1 MSLEVA
7 LTAMAFTATA
17 VWAIILGVRHRR
29 FKEQLELRR
38 EHIGELFEGS
48 ADAVV
53 LINREGLV
61 KWGSDAFSELF
72 GYSRSEIEGVHIDEL
87 LTPPR
92 EMAEAKAA
100 SARLING
107 EPVRMESMRHR
118 KDGVLLSVS
127 IISAPMTFSDADV
140 VAFVIYRDITR
151 QLRVETAF
159 LRLEK
164 AVETMQ
170 IGVTV
175 TDLDGRI
182 VYCNPAD
189 ATMHGYSSGEL
200 IGEHARIFALGPG
213 KKVASKERR
222 ATGMTLGDLHG
233 MTTWRREGLNI
244 RKDGSEF
251 PVHLMSDV
259 VKDSDGNLI
268 GMVTTCE
275 DITVRKLAEQELQE
289 SEARYALAVQGGND
303 GLWDWDLKTDTVH
316 YSEDWAKYLGYGPYE
331 IGDSPD
337 EWLTRVHEDD
347 IERVR
352 EELALHRKGGTPR
365 FQSEHRLRHRDGSY
379 RWIVARGIAER
390 DERDRP
396 VRIVGSITDFTER
409 KTVEAQLT
417 KDALYDSLTG
427 LPNRAFLIELLE
439 RSFNLMKRRAK
450 HSDKYQFAILFVDLD
465 RFKII
470 NDTLGHAA
478 GDELLVELSKRF
490 VASVRPGDVVA
501 RIGGDEFCILLDGI
515 NDSRDSTRVSER
527 ILDALREPVDLGGR
541 EIFPAVSIGIAVS
554 EPGMADPDQLLRN
567 ADAAMYRVK
576 ERGTGRYEVFDRRVH
591 ERAVMLLRIE
601 EDLKTALRSSQLR
614 LDYQPIVSLDNG
626 RIRGFEALI
635 RWDHPEQGLVSPELF
650 VPLAEETGL
659 IVPMGWW
666 VIREAITQMAEWVGR
681 FPELADA
688 NMNVNL
694 AAKQIQQPDL
704 VDRVETT
711 LRDAGLDAE
720 RLTLEISEVALLD
733 DPAHNVRVVHRLRDL
748 GVQVEIDDFGTGYS
762 SLNYLSDFRVSSVKI
777 DRTFINKMGAGGSE
791 SAVVEAVIKLAR
803 GLGLR
808 VAAEGVET
816 DEQSTRLKELL
827 CDDGQGYFYSHPL
840 SPEKVIA
847 LLESQDVAVERAS
860 G

>member
-1 MSLEVA
+1 MSSAIV

-17 VWAIILGVRHRR
+17 AWAMILSVRHRR
-29 FKEQLELRR
+29 FNERLALSR

-48 ADAVV
+48 AHAVV
-53 LINREGLV
+53 LIDREGLV
-61 KWGSDAFSELF
+61 RWGSYAFSELF

-87 LTPPR
+87 LAPPR
-92 EMAEAKAA
+92 EMTEAKAA
-100 SARLING
+100 TARLMGG
-107 EPVRMESMRHR
+107 EPVRLESIRRR
-118 KDGVLLSVS
+118 KDGVLLSVA
-127 IISAPMTFSDADV
+127 IISAPITFSDADA

-151 QLRVETAF
+151 QLTVETAF

-189 ATMHGYSSGEL
+189 AAMHGYSSDEL
-200 IGEHARIFALGPG
+200 IGRHARIFALGPSEE
-213 KKVASKERR
+213 VPPKESHT
-222 ATGMTLGDLHG
+222 TGMTPSELQG
-233 MTTWRREGLNI
+233 MTTWRREGLNV

-259 VKDSDGNLI
+259 VKNSAGDPI

-275 DITVRKLAEQELQE
+275 DITVRRLAEQELKE

-303 GLWDWDLKTDTVH
+303 GLWDWDLEANTVH
-316 YSEDWAKYLGYGPYE
+316 YSENWVEYLGYGPYE
-331 IGDSPD
+331 ISDSPD
-337 EWLTRVHEDD
+337 EWLSRIHEEDVG
-347 IERVR
+347 RVR
-352 EELALHRKGGTPR
+352 DELALHRKGGSPR

-379 RWIVARGIAER
+379 KWIVARGIAER
-390 DERDRP
+390 NEHDRA
-396 VRIVGSITDFTER
+396 VRMVGSITDFTER
-409 KTVEAQLT
+409 KSVEAQLT
-417 KDALYDSLTG
+417 KGALYDSLTG
-427 LPNRAFLIELLE
+427 LPNRAFLIELLD
-439 RSFNLMKRRAK
+439 RSFNLMKRRAQ
-450 HSDKYQFAILFVDLD
+450 HTDSYQFAILFVDLD

-478 GDELLVELSKRF
+478 GDELLVELSRRF
-490 VASVRPGDVVA
+490 VAAVRPGDVVA

-515 NDSRDSTRVSER
+515 KDSRDSTRVSER
-527 ILDALREPVDLGGR
+527 ILDALRDPVDLEGR

-554 EPGMADPDQLLRN
+554 EPGMTDPDQLLRN

-576 ERGTGRYEVFDRRVH
+576 ASGSGRYEVFDRRVH
-591 ERAVMLLRIE
+591 ERAVTLLKIE
-601 EDLKTALRSSQLR
+601 ADLKTALQSRQLR
-614 LDYQPIVSLDNG
+614 LDYQPIVSLGDG
-626 RIRGFEALI
+626 HIRGFEALI

-666 VIREAITQMAEWVGR
+666 VIREASAQMAEWVER
-681 FPELADA
+681 FPELAEA
-688 NMNVNL
+688 TMNVNL
-694 AAKQIQQPDL
+694 AGKQIQQPDL
-704 VDRVETT
+704 VDRVMTT
-711 LRDAGLDAE
+711 LQDVGLDPA
-720 RLTLEISEVALLD
+720 RLTLEISEIALLA

-762 SLNYLSDFRVSSVKI
+762 SLSYLSDFRVSSVKI
-777 DRTFINKMGAGGSE
+777 DRTFINKMGVKGSE
-791 SAVVEAVIKLAR
+791 SAVVEAVITLAR
-803 GLGLR
+803 GLGLS

-816 DEQSTRLKELL
+816 DEQSTLLKELQ
-827 CDDGQGYFYSHPL
+827 CDHGQGFFYSHPL

-847 LLESQDVAVERAS
+847 LLEAQDVEVERAS

>member
-1 MSLEVA
+1 MSSVVL
-7 LTAMAFTATA
+7 LTAMALTATA
-17 VWAIILGVRHRR
+17 AWAIIMSVRYHRLDER
-29 FKEQLELRR
+29 LELRR

-53 LINREGLV
+53 LIDREGRV
-61 KWGSDAFSELF
+61 KWGSEAFSELF
-72 GYSRSEIEGVHIDEL
+72 GYSRSEIEGVHLDEL
-87 LTPPR
+87 ITPPR
-92 EMAEAKAA
+92 ELPEAEAAT
-100 SARLING
+100 ARLVGG
-107 EPVRMESMRHR
+107 EPVRMESMRRR

-127 IISAPMTFSDADV
+127 IISAPITFSDADA

-182 VYCNPAD
+182 VYCNPAE
-189 ATMHGYSSGEL
+189 ASMHGYSSHEL
-200 IGEHARIFALGPG
+200 VGQHARIFALGPG
-213 KKVASKERR
+213 EGVVPKGRR
-222 ATGMTLGDLHG
+222 ATGMTANELHG
-233 MTTWRREGLNI
+233 MTTWQREGINV

-259 VKDSDGNLI
+259 VKNSDGNPI

-275 DITVRKLAEQELQE
+275 DITVRRLAEQDLQE

-303 GLWDWDLKTDTVH
+303 GLWDWNLETDKMH
-316 YSEDWAKYLGYGPYE
+316 YSQDWAKYLGYGPYE

-337 EWLTRVHEDD
+337 EWLTRIHEED
-347 IERVR
+347 IERVK
-352 EELALHRKGGTPR
+352 EELALHRRGGSPR

-390 DERDRP
+390 DERDRA
-396 VRIVGSITDFTER
+396 VRMVGSITDFTER
-409 KTVEAQLT
+409 KSVEAQLT

-427 LPNRAFLIELLE
+427 LPNRAFFIELLD

-450 HSDKYQFAILFVDLD
+450 HTDKYQFAILFVDLD
-465 RFKII
+465 RFKVI

-478 GDELLVELSKRF
+478 GDELLVELSRRF
-490 VASVRPGDVVA
+490 LAAVRPGDVVA

-515 NDSRDSTRVSER
+515 KDSRDSTRVSER
-527 ILDALREPVDLGGR
+527 ILDALRDPVDLEGR

-554 EPGMADPDQLLRN
+554 EPGMTDPDQLLRN

-576 ERGTGRYEVFDRRVH
+576 ESGSGRYEVFDRRVH
-591 ERAVMLLRIE
+591 ERAVMLLKVE
-601 EDLKTALRSSQLR
+601 ADLKTALHSNQLR
-614 LDYQPIVSLDNG
+614 LDYQPIVSLSDG

-666 VIREAITQMAEWVGR
+666 VIREATLQMAEWVNR

-688 NMNVNL
+688 NVNVNL

-704 VDRVETT
+704 VDRVTTT
-711 LRDAGLDAE
+711 LQDVGLDPE
-720 RLTLEISEVALLD
+720 RLTLEISEVALLE

-762 SLNYLSDFRVSSVKI
+762 SLSYLSDFRVSSVKI
-777 DRTFINKMGAGGSE
+777 DRTFINKMGVKGSE
-791 SAVVEAVIKLAR
+791 SAVVEAVIMLAQ

-808 VAAEGVET
+808 VCAEGVET
-816 DEQSTRLKELL
+816 DEQSTLLKELQ
-827 CDDGQGYFYSHPL
+827 CDQGQGFFYSHPL
-840 SPEKVIA
+840 SAEKVVA
-847 LLESQDVAVERAS
+847 LLEEQIVEAESAS

>member
-1 MSLEVA
+1 MSPVVVLA
-7 LTAMAFTATA
+7 AMAFAA
-17 VWAIILGVRHRR
+17 VAAWAVILSVRHRR
-29 FKEQLELRR
+29 LNERLELRR
-38 EHIGELFEGS
+38 THVGELFESS
-48 ADAVV
+48 ADAVI
-53 LINREGLV
+53 LIDRKGRV
-61 KWGSDAFSELF
+61 KWGNDAFSELF
-72 GYSRSEIEGVHIDEL
+72 GYSRSEFDGTDIDEL
-87 LTPPR
+87 LIPPG
-92 EMAEAKAA
+92 ELAEAKAA
-100 SARLING
+100 TARLISG
-107 EPVRMESMRHR
+107 EPVRMESMRRR

-127 IISAPMTFSDADV
+127 IISAPITFSDADA

-151 QLRVETAF
+151 QLLLETAF

-189 ATMHGYSSGEL
+189 AAMHGYTSNEL
-200 IGEHARIFALGPG
+200 IGKHARIFALGPG
-213 KKVASKERR
+213 EGVVPKGRR
-222 ATGMTLGDLHG
+222 TTGMTVNDLHG
-233 MTTWRREGLNI
+233 MTTWRREGLNV

-251 PVHLMSDV
+251 SVHLMSDV
-259 VKDSDGNLI
+259 VKNSDGEPI

-275 DITVRKLAEQELQE
+275 DITVRRLAEKSLQE

-303 GLWDWDLKTDTVH
+303 GLWDWNLQTDKMH
-316 YSEDWAKYLGYGPYE
+316 YSQDWARYLGYGPHD

-337 EWLTRVHEDD
+337 EWLTRIHEED
-347 IERVR
+347 IERVK
-352 EELALHRKGGTPR
+352 EELALHRRGGTPR

-390 DERDRP
+390 DERDRAI
-396 VRIVGSITDFTER
+396 RMVGSITDFTER
-409 KTVEAQLT
+409 KSVEAQLT
-417 KDALYDSLTG
+417 KGALYDSLTG
-427 LPNRAFLIELLE
+427 LPNRAFFIELLD

-450 HSDKYQFAILFVDLD
+450 HTEKYQFAILFIDLD
-465 RFKII
+465 RFKVI

-478 GDELLVELSKRF
+478 GDELLVELSRRF
-490 VASVRPGDVVA
+490 LAAVRPGDVVS

-515 NDSRDSTRVSER
+515 KDSRDSTRVSER
-527 ILDALREPVDLGGR
+527 ILDALRDPVDLESR

-554 EPGMADPDQLLRN
+554 EPGMTDPDQLLRN

-576 ERGTGRYEVFDRRVH
+576 ESGSGRYEVFDRRVH
-591 ERAVMLLRIE
+591 ERAVMLLKVE
-601 EDLKTALRSSQLR
+601 ADLKMALHSNQLR
-614 LDYQPIVSLDNG
+614 LDYQPIVSLSDG
-626 RIRGFEALI
+626 RVRGFEALI
-635 RWDHPEQGLVSPELF
+635 RWDHPEQGVVSPELF

-666 VIREAITQMAEWVGR
+666 VIREASTQMAEWVER

-688 NMNVNL
+688 NMSVNL

-704 VDRVETT
+704 VDRVTTT
-711 LRDAGLDAE
+711 LQDVGLDPE
-720 RLTLEISEVALLD
+720 RLTLEISEVALLE
-733 DPAHNVRVVHRLRDL
+733 DPAHNARVVHRLRDL

-762 SLNYLSDFRVSSVKI
+762 SLSYLSDFRVSSVKI
-777 DRTFINKMGAGGSE
+777 DRTFINKMGANGSE
-791 SAVVEAVIKLAR
+791 SAVVEAVITLAR

-816 DEQSTRLKELL
+816 DEQSTLLKELQ
-827 CDDGQGYFYSHPL
+827 CDDGQGFFYSHPL

-847 LLESQDVAVERAS
+847 LLEAQDVEVQRAS